1 MQIFYKKFVWEIVYK
16 LVVFNAFKNK
26 KCLSIYNVYLFY
38 KQQILIFF
46 KKTNTIQRFGA
57 RVAADNANQHV
68 SKTYTYVHMQ
78 QIYYILHKN
87 H

>member
-38 KQQILIFF
+38 KQQILILF

-68 SKTYTYVHMQ
+68 SKNYTYVHMQ